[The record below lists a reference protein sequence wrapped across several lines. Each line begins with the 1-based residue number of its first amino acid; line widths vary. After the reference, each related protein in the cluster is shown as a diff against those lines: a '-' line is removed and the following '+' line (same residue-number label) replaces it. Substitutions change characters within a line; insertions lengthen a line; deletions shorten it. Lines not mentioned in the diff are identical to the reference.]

1 MYNGVLHHV
10 SNGRL
15 TKPLV
20 VRAGLPRTFGSLI
33 FFLAGMFLC
42 LGIYILE
49 DLFAHP
55 VDAAAAALIAAAF
68 VIALAIL
75 LLFYLFKPSKNSG
88 KAGYHSPRSRS
99 NSLAKQPL
107 LKGASRRDRGDELRK
122 NLVYQRV
129 YVDPSRIRPWIR
141 IRNQARGMAGK

>member
-1 MYNGVLHHV
+1 MRIGILYHA

-15 TKPLV
+15 TKPLA

-75 LLFYLFKPSKNSG
+75 LLFYLFKPRKGSG
-88 KAGYHSPRSRS
+88 TAGHHSARSRS

-107 LKGASRRDRGDELRK
+107 LKETSRRDRADELRR
-122 NLVYQRV
+122 NLAYQRV
-129 YVDPSRIRPWIR
+129 YVDPSRIRP
-141 IRNQARGMAGK
+141 